1 MTEKKNKGWN
11 NITPGGFE
19 KMDKERLREVS
30 RKGAARM
37 LEVKREKRTAKKCLE
52 DILSLEASEGI
63 ITKAELPPELAEQL
77 KGYVGKIT
85 MYDLVHLVTVGQAIG
100 GNMRAAEY
108 IRDTYG
114 DMPVK
119 QVSVEGV
126 DIMTEA
132 DRRLMEK
139 VNARF
144 KKQELEQ
151 QEREKLIVSDV
162 APTEAPAG
170 ENPAGGNTGTDSG
183 EESGG
188 YFIPEKGQA

>member
-52 DILSLEASEGI
+52 DILTLECSEDI
-63 ITKAELPPELAEQL
+63 IAGAELPPELAEQL
-77 KGYVGKIT
+77 KGYAGKIT
-85 MYDLVHLVTVGQAIG
+85 MYDLVNLVTVGQAIG

-114 DMPVK
+114 DMPTK
-119 QVSVEGV
+119 QLNVEGV
-126 DIMTEA
+126 ELMTEA
-132 DRRLMEK
+132 DRLLLQKVTARLENPDM
-139 VNARF
+139 
-144 KKQELEQ
+144 
-151 QEREKLIVSDV
+151 LIVADATPSKAIDTLYKQIT
-162 APTEAPAG
+162 AAG
-170 ENPAGGNTGTDSG
+170 REDN
-183 EESGG
+183 EE
-188 YFIPEKGQA
+188 